1 MEQNIRCHEWQKVG
15 KMSRAALLS
24 VELPQGVRPSAEST
38 EMLIKRFLKECSK
51 DSLVHY
57 LFENSA
63 MSRRFTKKSIKDRH
77 KRLSKLR
84 NSKKYQ
90 QEVDKDFID
99 DKKKKK
105 RRPQEYSKNT

>member
-1 MEQNIRCHEWQKVG
+1 
-15 KMSRAALLS
+15 MSRAALLS
-24 VELPQGVRPSAEST
+24 VELPPGVRPSAEST
-38 EMLIKRFLKECSK
+38 EMLIKKFLKECSK

-63 MSRRFTKKSIKDRH
+63 MSRRFTKKSIKERQ
-77 KRLSKLR
+77 KRLNRLR
-84 NSKKYQ
+84 NSKKHQ

-105 RRPQEYSKNT
+105 KKYQDNTKNTG